1 MLMDNACYFND
12 LGYMVDCSRGAVP
25 TVNSLK
31 KLIKILKNFGY
42 TYIMLYTED
51 VYEVEGEPYFGYM
64 RGKYSK
70 EEIKELDEYCISL
83 GMELRPCIQ
92 TLAHLGR
99 IKRHVCY
106 VDLFEIDDIFLVKDE
121 RVYKLIDKMFCS
133 LSKMFSCKKIH
144 IGMDEAWA
152 LGRGKFFDK
161 YGAVPKEE
169 IMVYHLNEVSKIAK
183 KYGYECDIWADMIMQ
198 SYGESKDKDNFSFTL
213 PDNIT
218 PIAWRYWVKS
228 REASETEFSLYK
240 KLSNREIGYAGGAQ
254 KWSGFVPNNKYSFLV
269 SKEQITSCIKYG
281 VKRYLLTAWAD
292 GAADASLFSTLPTI
306 FYTSLLAH
314 NLELNSK
321 TKKYFEEVV
330 GLSFDRYMKVDLLN
344 RLVIGK
350 ADSEF
355 NNLSF
360 IYLYNDI
367 LQGLYDTAVVD
378 NSKTI
383 FSNIESSLKN
393 VSKKESDF
401 SYVFYTLAQLAR
413 LLKIK
418 ASIGIS
424 IFNNY
429 KNHDKDGL
437 KRNISTLK
445 RLVKFLDD
453 FMSAY
458 EKQWHFENKAF
469 GYEKQIIRLGG
480 LKERINYTIRQ
491 LSSYINSKITKIDE
505 LEEERLPISTRYWDH
520 NNITNNTH
528 HNYCE
533 IVSSGFLKEI

>member
-1 MLMDNACYFND
+1 
-12 LGYMVDCSRGAVP
+12 
-25 TVNSLK
+25 
-31 KLIKILKNFGY
+31 
-42 TYIMLYTED
+42 
-51 VYEVEGEPYFGYM
+51 
-64 RGKYSK
+64 
-70 EEIKELDEYCISL
+70 
-83 GMELRPCIQ
+83 
-92 TLAHLGR
+92 
-99 IKRHVCY
+99 
-106 VDLFEIDDIFLVKDE
+106 
-121 RVYKLIDKMFCS
+121 
-133 LSKMFSCKKIH
+133 
-144 IGMDEAWA
+144 
-152 LGRGKFFDK
+152 
-161 YGAVPKEE
+161 
-169 IMVYHLNEVSKIAK
+169 
-183 KYGYECDIWADMIMQ
+183 
-198 SYGESKDKDNFSFTL
+198 
-213 PDNIT
+213 
-218 PIAWRYWVKS
+218 
-228 REASETEFSLYK
+228 
-240 KLSNREIGYAGGAQ
+240 
-254 KWSGFVPNNKYSFLV
+254 
-269 SKEQITSCIKYG
+269 
-281 VKRYLLTAWAD
+281 
-292 GAADASLFSTLPTI
+292 
-306 FYTSLLAH
+306 
-314 NLELNSK
+314 
-321 TKKYFEEVV
+321 
-330 GLSFDRYMKVDLLN
+330 MKVDLLN

-360 IYLYNDI
+360 VYLYNDI

-378 NSKTI
+378 NSKTV
-383 FSNIESSLKN
+383 FSNIESSLKK

-418 ASIGIS
+418 AAIGIS

-429 KNHDKDGL
+429 KKHDKDGL

-491 LSSYINSKITKIDE
+491 LSAYINSKITKIDE